1 MKPGKPAS
9 LSLCQGCRFVQLGE
23 EYFVVASECASER
36 RVWEWGSL
44 SAVRAF
50 QAEMRDEVIC
60 AEDAGKLVRKS
71 EWDLFSLYVGELEG
85 WVRNLE
91 MSGRWN

>member
-1 MKPGKPAS
+1 MA
-9 LSLCQGCRFVQLGE
+9 R
-23 EYFVVASECASER
+23 ECASER
-36 RVWEWGSL
+36 RSWESRSL
-44 SAVRAF
+44 SSVRAF
-50 QAEMRDEVIC
+50 QAEMRDEMIC
-60 AEDAGKLVRKS
+60 SEDAGKLVRKS

>member
-1 MKPGKPAS
+1 MKSGKTAS
-9 LSLCQGCRFVQLGE
+9 LSLCQGRRFVQVGE

-36 RVWEWGSL
+36 RDWEWGSL

-50 QAEMRDEVIC
+50 QAEMRDEVIW